1 LNQIRNQDKP
11 SKIMRRSTEHQ
22 FMIDKQVEEHV

>member
-1 LNQIRNQDKP
+1 
-11 SKIMRRSTEHQ
+11 MRRSTEHQ